1 VPLVP
6 FAELMEAAEA
16 GSYAVGYFESWNLE
30 SLLAVADAAVATSSP
45 VIVGY
50 SGISLPRTEQ
60 MQIDRLRLYASVAV
74 ELCRGLPV
82 PACTLFNESPYMDWV
97 LEASKAGFSVVMYS
111 DEEMPYEEQRTRVR
125 ALVREV
131 HQLNVAVEAEPFS
144 VPGVSGSLSDIPSEL
159 RMTEPDLAVEFVD
172 FTGVDALA
180 INIGQAHLHGRRHVQ
195 LDLDRLARVRQQVR
209 VPLVLHGA
217 TSIDPEHLSSA
228 VRLGIRKVNVGSAL
242 KRIYFETLRA
252 TSGRIEVDYNP
263 YEVVGS
269 GGKLDVLGTA
279 RNAMKQMVAEWMLL
293 LGSAGKADICKV
305 ETV

>member
-1 VPLVP
+1 
-6 FAELMEAAEA
+6 MEAAEA

-30 SLLAVADAAVATSSP
+30 SLLAVADAAVAASSP

-50 SGISLPRTEQ
+50 SGISLPRTEH

-82 PACTLFNESPYMDWV
+82 PACALFNESPYMDWV

-111 DEEMPYEEQRTRVR
+111 DEELPYEEQRTRVQT
-125 ALVREV
+125 LVREM
-131 HQLNVAVEAEPFS
+131 HQVNVAVEAEPFS

-159 RMTEPDLAVEFVD
+159 RMTEPDVAREFVD

-180 INIGQAHLHGRRHVQ
+180 INIGQAHLHGRRRVQ
-195 LDLDRLARVRQQVR
+195 LDLDRLARVRKQVR

-217 TSIDPEHLSSA
+217 TSIDPEHVSSA
-228 VRLGIRKVNVGSAL
+228 IRLGIRKVNVGSAL
-242 KRIYFETLRA
+242 KRIYFETLRS
-252 TSGRIEVDYNP
+252 TSGRINVDYNP

-279 RNAMKQMVAEWMLL
+279 RNAMQQMVAEWMLL